1 MQVEYTKQDF
11 IDERRDR
18 EQAAKHY
25 DDEKARMNLE
35 IQQLTGQVRDCLRDI
50 DMYKG
55 EIDKLKGELAHQGD
69 LEGDFEAMQMELVTL
84 REQAD
89 AHKAQQTAMKRE
101 LEESHQKLEENIANS
116 SK

>member
-1 MQVEYTKQDF
+1 MIVENQ
-11 IDERRDR
+11 E
-18 EQAAKHY
+18 
-25 DDEKARMNLE
+25 
-35 IQQLTGQVRDCLRDI
+35 LTGHLNDRLRDI

-55 EIDKLKGELAHQGD
+55 EIDKLKGELTHQGE
-69 LEGDFEAMQMELVTL
+69 LERNFEGIQMEFVRL

-89 AHKAQQTAMKRE
+89 AHKAQQTAMKQE